1 MYRLLHIITD
11 TNIGGAGVLLLNQ
24 LRHFDRNRFDITILL
39 PHGSELAT
47 RVRAL
52 DYPVIFSR
60 HGADASFQFGAV
72 REYRKLIR
80 QLSPDIVHC
89 HGALSARIAA
99 KQAGVPVRIFTRHC
113 AYPPHGFVTTAPAR
127 WFYGQLTS
135 KLSTGIVA
143 VARAA
148 RDDLLALGADPDAI
162 RVIINGSEAQRRLD
176 QDQRAEMRKKL
187 GIGDTDIVAGMF
199 ARLEEC
205 KGHRYFLE
213 ALSRLPSDSRI
224 RGLICGRGSLDGELR
239 AMAERLG
246 IGCRVIFAGFCPD
259 IAPYMNVTQINVNCS
274 VGTETSSLALSE
286 GMSLGLVPV
295 VSNYGGNG
303 DMVRDGTDGFVIPV
317 ADPDALAEVLR
328 RLEVDKGLLDS
339 MNREAI
345 RSFNE
350 RFTAVRMTRELEDF
364 YLSQLAAVGRT

>member
-127 WFYGQLTS
+127 WFYGQLTG

-187 GIGDTDIVAGMF
+187 GIDDTDIVAGMF

>member
-1 MYRLLHIITD
+1 MT
-11 TNIGGAGVLLLNQ
+11 G
-24 LRHFDRNRFDITILL
+24 
-39 PHGSELAT
+39 
-47 RVRAL
+47 
-52 DYPVIFSR
+52 
-60 HGADASFQFGAV
+60 
-72 REYRKLIR
+72 
-80 QLSPDIVHC
+80 
-89 HGALSARIAA
+89 
-99 KQAGVPVRIFTRHC
+99 
-113 AYPPHGFVTTAPAR
+113 
-127 WFYGQLTS
+127 

>member
-127 WFYGQLTS
+127 WFYGQLTG

-187 GIGDTDIVAGMF
+187 GIDDTDIVAGMF

-246 IGCRVIFAGFCPD
+246 IGSRVIFAGFCPD

>member
-89 HGALSARIAA
+89 HGALSARFAA

-127 WFYGQLTS
+127 WFYGQVTG

-239 AMAERLG
+239 AMAEQLG
-246 IGCRVIFAGFCPD
+246 IGSRVIFAGFCPD

-274 VGTETSSLALSE
+274 IGTETSSLALSE

-303 DMVRDGTDGFVIPV
+303 DMVRDGTDGFVIPA

-364 YLSQLAAVGRT
+364 YLSQLAAVGRI